1 MQITPITLEVFKNKF
16 ASVAEEMGMALTRT
30 AYSPNIKERRDFSCA
45 VFNAAGEM
53 VAQAAHIPVHLG
65 SMPLSVAA
73 AIEAVE
79 LGPGDMAMLNDPFRG
94 GTHLPDITLVAP
106 VFAGGDAPLF
116 YVASRAHHADV
127 GGMSAGSMPLSTS
140 IFQEGLII
148 PPVKIVAGGEIVPDV
163 MSLFLANVR
172 TPVERQGDFA
182 AQIMANRTGIAR
194 LEALATANGRD
205 SLSAMA
211 GALIDY
217 AARLM
222 TAAVAAM
229 PDGVYT
235 AEDVLDDDGAGSDEV
250 AVRLTL
256 TIDGDTAELDFT
268 KSDPQTAG
276 CVNAV
281 RAITVSAAFFVL
293 RALAGDMP
301 TNAGCLRPL
310 TVRTRPGS
318 VVDARF
324 PAAVAGGNVETS
336 QRIVDVILAALAQA
350 LPGRIPAASQGT
362 MNNVAMG
369 GSDPRTGAPF
379 TYYETLA
386 GGAGADA
393 AGAGQSAV
401 HSHMTNTR
409 KHAGGGPGI
418 RLSAA
423 RDPLRPAP
431 RLGRPGAA
439 CRRRRAHPRDR
450 GPGPPGGHGALRP
463 PDAWSVGAG
472 RRRRG
477 RAGRQCGDA
486 SGRGDGHARQVPHPA
501 APGGP
506 VAAGD
511 ARRRGIRPGRLNF
524 PGRPDM
530 RPAEPGDRARTT
542 DLPAWPGLA
551 NEAFLLPPHPV
562 VLPISYPRLFTQHYP
577 QSAQPSR
584 RPGREAWRKPWN
596 IPSLRSRLSKR
607 RST

>member
-409 KHAGGGPGI
+409 NTPVEALEYAYPLRVTRYALRRGSGGPGRHAGGDGLIREIEALAPLEATVLSDRRMRGPWGLAGGGEGAPGVNVVTRRAGEMVMPGKFHI
-418 RLSAA
+418 RL
-423 RDPLRPAP
+423 R
-431 RLGRPGAA
+431 
-439 CRRRRAHPRDR
+439 
-450 GPGPPGGHGALRP
+450 
-463 PDAWSVGAG
+463 
-472 RRRRG
+472 
-477 RAGRQCGDA
+477 
-486 SGRGDGHARQVPHPA
+486 
-501 APGGP
+501 
-506 VAAGD
+506 
-511 ARRRGIRPGRLNF
+511 
-524 PGRPDM
+524 
-530 RPAEPGDRARTT
+530 PGDRLRLET
-542 DLPAWPGLA
+542 PGGGGYG
-551 NEAFLLPPHPV
+551 PV
-562 VLPISYPRLFTQHYP
+562 
-577 QSAQPSR
+577 
-584 RPGREAWRKPWN
+584 G
-596 IPSLRSRLSKR
+596 
-607 RST
+607 